1 MKGPGAAR
9 AAGAAW
15 ATGAGLAAA
24 GAGLAAAPA
33 LLGDYWLS
41 LLISILLYWVL
52 TGAWT
57 LFSGPTRYVS
67 LATSAFFGVGSYL
80 VAWLAQAM
88 PLHAI
93 FAVAALAGLGLALI
107 VGLSTLRISGMYFVI
122 FSFGLS
128 ELIRELAVWWEINQ
142 TKTLGR
148 FVFVDFSS
156 RQIYWHL
163 LGLAALVTATG
174 WLVRRSRLGF
184 ALRVIG
190 DGEDVARQVGI
201 NVAAVKVAVFVLSAV
216 FMTVAGA
223 VMAPRYSYLTPNIG
237 FNPLVSFQVVIM
249 ALLGGMH
256 RLWGPLLGVVPV
268 ILLSELL
275 AVRFPYYYTILLGL
289 VFLAIVYFIPQGLV
303 GLLERGLARLAA
315 RKPAAALEAS

>member
-1 MKGPGAAR
+1 MTGSGAVR
-9 AAGAAW
+9 ATWGIV
-15 ATGAGLAAA
+15 AGLAV
-24 GAGLAAAPA
+24 AAAA
-33 LLGDYWLS
+33 LAVLPLPLGDYWLS

-52 TGAWT
+52 TGAWA
-57 LFSGPTRYVS
+57 LFSAPTRYVS
-67 LATSAFFGVGSYL
+67 LATSAFFGVGAYL
-80 VAWLAQAM
+80 VAWLAQVM
-88 PLHAI
+88 PLPAI
-93 FAVAALAGLGLALI
+93 FAVAALAGLAVALI

-163 LGLAALVTATG
+163 LGLAMLVAATG

-190 DGEDVARQVGI
+190 DDEDVARQVGI
-201 NVAAVKVAVFVLSAV
+201 NVAAVKVAVFALSAV
-216 FMTVAGA
+216 FMTVTGA
-223 VMAPRYSYLTPNIG
+223 VMAPRYSYITPNIV
-237 FNPLVSFQVVIM
+237 FNPMVSFQVVIM
-249 ALLGGMH
+249 ALLGGLH

-275 AVRFPYYYTILLGL
+275 AVRFPYYYTILLG
-289 VFLAIVYFIPQGLV
+289 VMFLAIVYFIPQGLA
-303 GLLERGLARLAA
+303 GLLERGLARFGL
-315 RKPAAALEAS
+315 RKPAGTMRGA